1 MNFIFLGPPGAGKG
15 TQAKILEE
23 RHGYRQ
29 ISTGDILRANVR
41 GGTPLGVEAKGYM
54 DAGALV
60 PDDLI
65 IRMMDAELDQPGEVI
80 LDGFPRTVPQ
90 AQALD
95 VLLAHKGR
103 SAVAVLFDVDLGV
116 LTDRLT
122 GRWTHVASGRT
133 YHERYNPPQVPRVD
147 DLTGEPLV
155 QREDDKEET
164 IRKRLAVYTEQTAPL
179 IAYYQAAKN
188 THLARVDALGPIEG
202 VTAQLERLVRDQ
214 GRTAQE
220 EAPA

>member
-41 GGTPLGVEAKGYM
+41 GGTPLGVEAKSYM

-65 IRMMDAELDQPGEVI
+65 IRMVDAELDQPGEVI

-95 VLLAHKGR
+95 ALLAHKGR

-179 IAYYQAAKN
+179 IAYYQAAKE
-188 THLARVDALGPIEG
+188 THLARVNALGPIED
-202 VTAQLERLVRDQ
+202 VTAQLERLVRDE
-214 GRTAQE
+214 GRPAQE